1 MTQAKTVFG
10 INIDDIKSLFDG
22 IKNIALCAS
31 LAIGLSYLQAPL
43 EEMGL
48 GYAGRG
54 LINWFLAAIIGGL
67 TFFAFLWIWLNLKTT
82 PTHKKFHFFS
92 FVALAA
98 IAVAAFFAVFL
109 HSYSEV
115 AFKVW

>member
-1 MTQAKTVFG
+1 MTKANTVFG

-22 IKNIALCAS
+22 IKNIAVCAS

-43 EEMGL
+43 EEMGV
-48 GYAGRG
+48 GYTGRA
-54 LINWFLAAIIGGL
+54 LINWILAAIIGGL
-67 TFFAFLWIWLNLKTT
+67 TFFALLWIWLNLKTT
-82 PTHKKFHFFS
+82 PTNKTFNAFS
-92 FVALAA
+92 FFALAA

-109 HSYSEV
+109 HSHSEV